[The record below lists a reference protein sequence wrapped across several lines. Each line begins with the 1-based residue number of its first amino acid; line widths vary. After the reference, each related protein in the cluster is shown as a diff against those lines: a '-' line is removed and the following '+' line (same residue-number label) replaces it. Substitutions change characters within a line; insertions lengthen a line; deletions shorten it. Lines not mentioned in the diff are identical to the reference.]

1 MCLSEMAPPAFGG
14 SAGLAGGSA
23 GLAGAAFEES
33 RTRNFNGKETSA
45 NVSTMTRRM
54 VMTLYLPDLF
64 T

>member
-1 MCLSEMAPPAFGG
+1 MCLSEMAPPAF
-14 SAGLAGGSA
+14 GGSA

>member
-1 MCLSEMAPPAFGG
+1 MCLSEMAPPALGG
-14 SAGLAGGSA
+14 SAGSA
-23 GLAGAAFEES
+23 GLAGAALEES

>member
-1 MCLSEMAPPAFGG
+1 MCLSEMAPPALGG
-14 SAGLAGGSA
+14 SAGSAGSA
-23 GLAGAAFEES
+23 GLAGAALEES

>member
-1 MCLSEMAPPAFGG
+1 MCLSEMAPPA
-14 SAGLAGGSA
+14 LGGSA
-23 GLAGAAFEES
+23 GLAGAALEES